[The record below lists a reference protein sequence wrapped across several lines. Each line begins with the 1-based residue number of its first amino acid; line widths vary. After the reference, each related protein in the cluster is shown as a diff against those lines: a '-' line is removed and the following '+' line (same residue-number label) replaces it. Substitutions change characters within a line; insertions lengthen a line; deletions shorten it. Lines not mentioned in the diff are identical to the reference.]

1 MKRFFSVTILFIV
14 GCLLVAFGVANR
26 HPVTFVADPFIDED
40 IATKFQAPL
49 SLFLFVALFAGVI
62 VGWLTA
68 WVGQGH
74 WRKAARETHKEA
86 TIWKREAEKL
96 KRGLEAA
103 SPKAIMPP
111 ATRPLRSFFSR

>member
-1 MKRFFSVTILFIV
+1 MKRFLSVVILFIV

-26 HPVTFVADPFIDED
+26 HAVTFIVDPFIYEKM
-40 IATKFQAPL
+40 ALSFRAPL

-68 WVGQGH
+68 WVGQGR
-74 WRKAARETHKEA
+74 WRKRARETHKEA
-86 TIWKREAEKL
+86 TIWKREAENL

-103 SPKAIMPP
+103 NPKAITPP
-111 ATRPLRSFFSR
+111 APRALRSYFSR

>member
-1 MKRFFSVTILFIV
+1 MKRFLTVLILFVV

-26 HPVTFVADPFIDED
+26 QPVTFVADPFIDEKM
-40 IATKFQAPL
+40 ALTFQAPL
-49 SLFLFVALFAGVI
+49 SLFLFIALFLGVI

-74 WRKAARETHKEA
+74 WRKTARQTYKEA
-86 TIWKREAEKL
+86 NLWKREAENL

-103 SPKAIMPP
+103 NPKAITPP
-111 ATRPLRSFFSR
+111 APRPLRSYF